1 LKTFDDYRVAFGLSP
16 QPAPSDKTALLLSPY
31 TRAMQIGARAIHSV
45 SGHRFFTAWK
55 KLTTRQHLYAIVK
68 AHLKATSALLRREKP
83 KLADRLDKA
92 SPHWLLHTFAKA
104 ALLQGQSMREV
115 AGLLGHA
122 SMDTTM
128 VYTNQDALDA
138 VRAFERD
145 NMGPASEA

>member
-1 LKTFDDYRVAFGLSP
+1 LAP
-16 QPAPSDKTALLLSPY
+16 QPTPTDTTALLLSPY
-31 TRAMQIGARAIHSV
+31 TRTVLIGGKAIRSAADRRYF
-45 SGHRFFTAWK
+45 SAWK
-55 KLTTRQHLYAIVK
+55 ELTTRQHLYAIVK
-68 AHLKATSALLRREKP
+68 ARLKTTSAMLHSEGSV
-83 KLADRLDKA
+83 LADQLDKA
-92 SPHWLLHTFAKA
+92 SPHWLRHTFAKA

-128 VYTNQDALDA
+128 VYTNQGALDA